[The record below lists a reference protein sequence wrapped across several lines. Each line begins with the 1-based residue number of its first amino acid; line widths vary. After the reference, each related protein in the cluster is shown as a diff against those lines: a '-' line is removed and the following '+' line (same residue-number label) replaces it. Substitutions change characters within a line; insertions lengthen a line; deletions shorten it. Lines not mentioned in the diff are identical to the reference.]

1 MKQLTLVE
9 EKHRSILM
17 RHWDKSHEALP
28 HIMNFS
34 GGRSSGMLTLELA
47 RNRELKAERGDAVLF
62 ANTSAEHPATYEFAN
77 QVCDE
82 IETAYGIPCFW
93 FEFTTVEEHKRRKWR
108 RYPTYK
114 LVNRHAKATEDDDPA
129 FPGYRDDGSVFE
141 HMISYK
147 YRMPDRRARLC
158 TQHMKVDTSMRLLLD
173 WFQGSELTVVRGH
186 THTYTQA
193 EPPDEYRRY
202 CWTQPHHR
210 PQQRWTDFSPAATPP
225 DCKPVDLWGK
235 HGKPTRLVKILGL
248 RVDEPKRVAR
258 MEKRNMMAIGA
269 GSGVCQDKQQAP
281 GEHIYSPLATSYVTK
296 EIVNNFWREK
306 DYDLRDDGTRSN
318 CVYCFMKGTDNLL
331 SLIHI

>member
-158 TQHMKVDTSMRLLLD
+158 TQHMKVDTNMRCLL
-173 WFQGSELTVVRGH
+173 
-186 THTYTQA
+186 YT
-193 EPPDEYRRY
+193 
-202 CWTQPHHR
+202 
-210 PQQRWTDFSPAATPP
+210 SPSPR
-225 DCKPVDLWGK
+225 DRQKS
-235 HGKPTRLVKILGL
+235 
-248 RVDEPKRVAR
+248 R
-258 MEKRNMMAIGA
+258 MPSSA
-269 GSGVCQDKQQAP
+269 
-281 GEHIYSPLATSYVTK
+281 
-296 EIVNNFWREK
+296 
-306 DYDLRDDGTRSN
+306 
-318 CVYCFMKGTDNLL
+318 
-331 SLIHI
+331 